1 MKLLFENWR
10 KHLKEVEPTRPG
22 YNSLDRNADAIRE
35 INDMHFRVGTMLTDL
50 WGFNWKRTGD
60 LEVFLSQIP
69 VLFEEDNTI
78 TALAGIGTNGIVFEL
93 DNGHVLKFFSHGY
106 IGDESGTPEMEFY
119 ASEKSKI
126 FNKEGDITTLP
137 IYDKGS
143 AMFPGRSE
151 STYWVEMAKVVA
163 FDDYMEKTGRDPE
176 SIGFLSEHLA
186 KIFLTKEALES
197 ESYSQDEDEERLKAR
212 IAALTKLVLA
222 ECRHMELCAKEFLGI
237 FNTLKAVY
245 ERYGKDFLDDLH
257 EGNIGIL
264 EPTLPR
270 VSYPRDGIKG
280 SVSCKDMD
288 IPAFILFDP

>member
-1 MKLLFENWR
+1 MKHLFENWR
-10 KHLKEVEPTRPG
+10 KHLKEADPTPIG
-22 YNSLDRNADAIRE
+22 PNSLDRNAAAIRE

-50 WGFNWKRTGD
+50 WGFNWKQIGD
-60 LEVFLSQIP
+60 LEVFLSHIP
-69 VLFEEDNTI
+69 ALFEENNTI
-78 TALAGIGTNGIVFEL
+78 TALAGIGTKGIVFEL

-106 IGDESGTPEMEFY
+106 RGDETGTPEMEFY

-151 STYWVEMAKVVA
+151 STYWVEMAKVVT
-163 FDDYMEKTGRDPE
+163 FGDYMKKTGRDPE
-176 SIGFLSEHLA
+176 SIEFLSEHLTE
-186 KIFLTKEALES
+186 IFLTKEALES
-197 ESYSQDEDEERLKAR
+197 ESNLRDEERRLKAR
-212 IAALTKLVLA
+212 IAGLTKLVLA

-237 FNTLKAVY
+237 FNTIKAVY
-245 ERYGKDFLDDLH
+245 ERYGKDFINDLH

>member
-1 MKLLFENWR
+1 MFENWR
-10 KHLKEVEPTRPG
+10 KHLKEVDSAKPG
-22 YNSLDRNADAIRE
+22 YNSLDRNANAIRE
-35 INDMHFRVGTMLTDL
+35 INDMNFRVGTTLSDL
-50 WGFNWKRTGD
+50 WGFNWKWTGD

-69 VLFEEDNTI
+69 VLFEENNTI

-106 IGDESGTPEMEFY
+106 RGDKTGTPEMEFY
-119 ASEKSKI
+119 ATEKSKI

-151 STYWVEMAKVVA
+151 STYWVEMAKVVT
-163 FDDYMEKTGRDPE
+163 FDDYMKKTGRDPE
-176 SIGFLSEHLA
+176 SIGFLSEHLVE
-186 KIFLTKEALES
+186 IFLTKEALES
-197 ESYSQDEDEERLKAR
+197 ESNLRDEKRRLKVR
-212 IAALTKLVLA
+212 IAQLTKYVLA

-245 ERYGKDFLDDLH
+245 ERYGKDFIDDLH

>member
-1 MKLLFENWR
+1 MA
-10 KHLKEVEPTRPG
+10 G

-35 INDMHFRVGTMLTDL
+35 INDIHFRVGTMLTDL

-60 LEVFLSQIP
+60 LEIFLSQIP

-78 TALAGIGTNGIVFEL
+78 TALAGVGTNGIVFEL

-106 IGDESGTPEMEFY
+106 RGDATGTPEMEFY

-143 AMFPGRSE
+143 VMFPGRSE

-163 FDDYMEKTGRDPE
+163 FDDYMKKTGRDPE
-176 SIGFLSEHLA
+176 SIGSLSVHLT
-186 KIFLTKEALES
+186 KIFLAKEDLKS
-197 ESYSQDEDEERLKAR
+197 ESNSWDEEKRLKAR
-212 IAALTKLVLA
+212 IAGLTKLVLV
-222 ECRHMELCAKEFLGI
+222 ECRQMELCAKEFLGI
-237 FNTLKAVY
+237 FNMLKAVY
-245 ERYGKDFLDDLH
+245 ERYGEDFIDDLH